1 MANRPTL
8 KIVYDANNFP
18 VSAKCFACSEEMPQ
32 GEPRITSKEE
42 NRKWF
47 KAQFDLHKKQK
58 HPREDVNQAAARIV
72 KEATE
77 R

>member
-1 MANRPTL
+1 
-8 KIVYDANNFP
+8 
-18 VSAKCFACSEEMPQ
+18 MPQ

-58 HPREDVNQAAARIV
+58 HPREDFSQAAARTV
-72 KEATE
+72 REATE
-77 R
+77 RD